1 MKRKFM
7 VLLAITSIFW
17 LVSGCTKKTVVYG
30 PDYGA
35 PSAPRGFFS
44 VTGDQS
50 VRLYWLPNPE
60 SDIEGYRIYRNQ
72 TGCSGV
78 FYYLATVTDSFF
90 FYYPLANGQTYF
102 YAVAAFDFDGYES
115 ELSRECVYDT
125 PRPEGYTVL
134 YDYLSDPSRAGFDFS
149 SYKSVPYTSLNADI
163 YLTFDTLDFVFYV
176 VATSGVDIQDF
187 GYTNSLDDIDY
198 APTQGWSS
206 TRVVE
211 IIRGHSY
218 LVWTADD
225 HYAKFRVE
233 NMDEVGGWIRIRWAY
248 QTDLSNGE
256 LKITP
261 TALKSGGK

>member
-1 MKRKFM
+1 MKRNLILM
-7 VLLAITSIFW
+7 LIILSLLFLA
-17 LVSGCTKKTVVYG
+17 SGCGEKTVIYG

-44 VTGDQS
+44 VTGDQA

-60 SDIEGYRIYRNQ
+60 SDIEGYNIYRNQ
-72 TGCSGV
+72 TGCSGA
-78 FYYLATVTDSFF
+78 FYYVATVIDTFF
-90 FYYPLANGQTYF
+90 IDYNVANGQTYF
-102 YAVAAFDFDGYES
+102 YAVAAFDFDGNES

-149 SYKSVPYTSLNADI
+149 TYARVSYTSLNADI
-163 YLTFDTLDFVFYV
+163 YVAFDTLDFVFYA

-198 APTQGWSS
+198 APAQGWS
-206 TRVVE
+206 TTGVVE
-211 IIRGHSY
+211 IILGHSY

-233 NMDEVGGWIRIRWAY
+233 NMDEVSGWIRIRWAY
-248 QTDLSNGE
+248 QTDQSNGE

-261 TALKSGGK
+261 TALKTGGK